1 MELIWE
7 VTLLIF
13 LKFLFQIMI
22 VSGLI
27 YIVSGRLIGSNIN
40 FVRRVLSVVISVTL
54 TSFVYWY
61 PYLRHTDFLSETM
74 MQTVTEVSTLIW
86 IGSMLLISML
96 LYLVFEL
103 FDPSGITTGDRR
115 NGQKSLLLRLRSYWR
130 QQKRLR
136 QVLKIAVTNGV
147 VQTIKYARQRENE
160 KELAIALRA
169 TLEQCGGIFIK
180 FGQVL
185 STRKELFSPIFIDE
199 LERLQHR
206 VKPLP
211 VEQVTDILEGSLPQ
225 PMDEVFSQF
234 QMEPIAAASIG
245 QVHKARLKNY
255 EDVVV
260 KLLRPEVKGIMRD
273 DLEILEEFA
282 NWLSSKSTWAES
294 LGFRELAGGF
304 ADGLREEIHLDI
316 EVRNTLQVKNA
327 LAKSDYKV
335 RIPKIYTAYSN
346 ENIIVM
352 EYIRGHSVA
361 DGGAEFNRLSIDRRQ
376 FARTVLYS
384 FFEQMLFSGIFHADP
399 HPGNI
404 HIDEKD
410 GTPVLLD
417 FGAVGRLGATQ
428 QEGLKLFLMGIQL
441 NDSSVLYDGLTLL
454 VENADHA
461 ERARMEQAIDQIL
474 LKISY
479 VDRIPTEELIHAL
492 FTVVRDFGLA
502 FYPAVGL
509 ALRSLVTLD
518 GTLRVID
525 PRFDIFTEAKDFS
538 ATYMRASFLKPFKE
552 PMATKERLQE
562 ELSMLIPT
570 LRKMPRR
577 VDQLIQ
583 RVESGKIILHHDI
596 FSDEHNAR
604 FITHLFSRFVLLLVG
619 ITFGIISVALL
630 AISQFI
636 HDSYAVY
643 LNTAAYLGLFL
654 CAILLVRLS
663 IQALR
668 SMKQ

>member
-1 MELIWE
+1 M
-7 VTLLIF
+7 
-13 LKFLFQIMI
+13 
-22 VSGLI
+22 
-27 YIVSGRLIGSNIN
+27 
-40 FVRRVLSVVISVTL
+40 
-54 TSFVYWY
+54 
-61 PYLRHTDFLSETM
+61 
-74 MQTVTEVSTLIW
+74 
-86 IGSMLLISML
+86 
-96 LYLVFEL
+96 
-103 FDPSGITTGDRR
+103 
-115 NGQKSLLLRLRSYWR
+115 LLRLRSYWR

-199 LERLQHR
+199 LERLQHS

-211 VEQVTDILEGSLPQ
+211 AEQVTQILESSLPQ
-225 PMDEVFSQF
+225 PMDEIFSHF

-255 EDVVV
+255 EEVVV

-282 NWLSSKSTWAES
+282 NWLSTKSTWAES

-352 EYIRGHSVA
+352 EYIRGQSVA
-361 DGGAEFNRLSIDRRQ
+361 DGASEFKRLSIDRRH
-376 FARTVLYS
+376 FAKTVLYS

-404 HIDEKD
+404 HIDESD

-525 PRFDIFTEAKDFS
+525 QRFDIFTEAKDFS

>member
-1 MELIWE
+1 
-7 VTLLIF
+7 
-13 LKFLFQIMI
+13 
-22 VSGLI
+22 
-27 YIVSGRLIGSNIN
+27 
-40 FVRRVLSVVISVTL
+40 
-54 TSFVYWY
+54 
-61 PYLRHTDFLSETM
+61 
-74 MQTVTEVSTLIW
+74 
-86 IGSMLLISML
+86 
-96 LYLVFEL
+96 
-103 FDPSGITTGDRR
+103 
-115 NGQKSLLLRLRSYWR
+115 
-130 QQKRLR
+130 
-136 QVLKIAVTNGV
+136 
-147 VQTIKYARQRENE
+147 
-160 KELAIALRA
+160 
-169 TLEQCGGIFIK
+169 
-180 FGQVL
+180 
-185 STRKELFSPIFIDE
+185 
-199 LERLQHR
+199 
-206 VKPLP
+206 
-211 VEQVTDILEGSLPQ
+211 
-225 PMDEVFSQF
+225 MDEVFSQF

-335 RIPKIYTAYSN
+335 RIRKIYTAYSN

-361 DGGAEFNRLSIDRRQ
+361 DGGAEFNRLSIDRRR

-525 PRFDIFTEAKDFS
+525 PRFDIFMEAKDFS

>member
-1 MELIWE
+1 MASE
-7 VTLLIF
+7 VTLLIY
-13 LKFLFQIMI
+13 LKFFIQII
-22 VSGLI
+22 VVSGLI

-40 FVRRVLSVVISVTL
+40 FIRRILSVVISVTL

-61 PYLRHTDFLSETM
+61 TYLRHTDFLYEPV

-86 IGSMLLISML
+86 IGCMLLISML

-103 FDPSGITTGDRR
+103 FDSSGIRARDRR
-115 NGQKSLLLRLRSYWR
+115 NGQKNFFMRLRSYWR

-160 KELAIALRA
+160 KELAVALRV

-185 STRKELFSPIFIDE
+185 STRKELFSPIFIAE
-199 LERLQHR
+199 LEKLQDS

-211 VEQVTDILEGSLPQ
+211 SEQVTQILENSLPK
-225 PMDEVFSQF
+225 PMNEIFTSF

-245 QVHKARLKNY
+245 QVHKARLKNFD
-255 EDVVV
+255 EVVV

-273 DLEILEEFA
+273 DLDILEEFA
-282 NWLSSKSTWAES
+282 NWLSTKSTWAES
-294 LGFRELAGGF
+294 LGFRELAKGF
-304 ADGLREEIHLDI
+304 ADGLREETHLDI
-316 EVRNTLQVKNA
+316 EARNTLQVTNA

-335 RIPKIYTAYSN
+335 RIPKIYIEYCQ

-352 EYIRGHSVA
+352 EYVRGKSVA
-361 DGGAEFNRLSIDRRQ
+361 NATAAFNQLECDRKQ

-384 FFEQMLFSGIFHADP
+384 FFEQALLSGIFHADP

-404 HIDEKD
+404 QIDEMD
-410 GTPVLLD
+410 GKPILLD

-428 QEGLKLFLMGIQL
+428 QEGLKQFLMGIQL
-441 NDSSVLYDGLTLL
+441 NDSSILYDGLTLM

-461 ERARMEQAIDQIL
+461 ERAKMEQAIDQIL

-502 FYPAVGL
+502 FYPAVAL

-525 PRFDIFTEAKDFS
+525 PSFDIFTEAKEFS
-538 ATYMRASFLKPFKE
+538 SVYMRASFLKPFKE
-552 PMATKERLQE
+552 PMAAKERLQE

-577 VDQLIQ
+577 IDQLIQ
-583 RVESGKIILHHDI
+583 RVESGKIILHHDV
-596 FSDEHNAR
+596 FSDEDNAR
-604 FITHLFSRFVLLLVG
+604 FITNLFSRFVLLLVG

-636 HDSYAVY
+636 QDTYAVY

>member
-1 MELIWE
+1 
-7 VTLLIF
+7 
-13 LKFLFQIMI
+13 
-22 VSGLI
+22 
-27 YIVSGRLIGSNIN
+27 
-40 FVRRVLSVVISVTL
+40 
-54 TSFVYWY
+54 
-61 PYLRHTDFLSETM
+61 
-74 MQTVTEVSTLIW
+74 
-86 IGSMLLISML
+86 MLLISML

-103 FDPSGITTGDRR
+103 FDSSGITAGDRR
-115 NGQKSLLLRLRSYWR
+115 NGQKTLVLRLRSYWR

-199 LERLQHR
+199 LERLQHN

-211 VEQVTDILEGSLPQ
+211 PEQVTQILESSLPR
-225 PMDEVFSQF
+225 PVNEVFASF

-255 EDVVV
+255 DEVVV

-273 DLEILEEFA
+273 DLDILEEFA
-282 NWLSSKSTWAES
+282 NWLTNKSTWAES

-316 EVRNTLQVKNA
+316 EVRNTLQVTNA
-327 LAKSDYKV
+327 LSKSDYKV
-335 RIPKIYTAYSN
+335 RIPKIYIDYCT

-352 EYIRGHSVA
+352 EFVRGKSVA
-361 DGGAEFNRLSIDRRQ
+361 SGASEFKRLKIDRRQ

-404 HIDEKD
+404 HIDETD
-410 GTPVLLD
+410 GLPILLD

-441 NDSSVLYDGLTLL
+441 NDSSILYDGLTLL
-454 VENADHA
+454 VEHADHA

-479 VDRIPTEELIHAL
+479 VDKIPTEELIHAL

-525 PRFDIFTEAKDFS
+525 PSFDIFTESKDFS
-538 ATYMRASFLKPFKE
+538 ASYMRSSFLKPFKE

-604 FITHLFSRFVLLLVG
+604 FITNLFSRFVLLLVG

>member
-1 MELIWE
+1 M
-7 VTLLIF
+7 IF
-13 LKFLFQIMI
+13 VKFLIQII
-22 VSGLI
+22 VASGII
-27 YIVSGRLIGSNIN
+27 YFVSGRLIGSSIN

-61 PYLRHTDFLSETM
+61 SYLRHTDFLSESM

-103 FDPSGITTGDRR
+103 FDSSGIAGGERR
-115 NGQKSLLLRLRSYWR
+115 NGQRSILLRLRSYWR

-160 KELAIALRA
+160 KELAIALRT

-199 LERLQHR
+199 LERLQHSVR
-206 VKPLP
+206 PLQP
-211 VEQVTDILEGSLPQ
+211 EQVTKILAYSLPK
-225 PMDEVFSQF
+225 PVEEVFTTF
-234 QMEPIAAASIG
+234 HMEPLAAASIG
-245 QVHKARLKNY
+245 QVHKARLKNSD
-255 EDVVV
+255 EVVV

-273 DLEILEEFA
+273 DLDILEEFA
-282 NWLSSKSTWAES
+282 NWLTSKSTWAES

-316 EVRNTLQVKNA
+316 EVRNTLQVTNA

-335 RIPKIYTAYSN
+335 RIPKVYTQYSD
-346 ENIIVM
+346 EDIIVM
-352 EYIRGHSVA
+352 EYVRGKSVSEGA
-361 DGGAEFNRLSIDRRQ
+361 AEFRRLSIDPKQ
-376 FARTVLYS
+376 FAQTVLYS

-404 HIDEKD
+404 YIDEKD
-410 GTPVLLD
+410 GAPILLD

-428 QEGLKLFLMGIQL
+428 QEGLKLFLMGIQQ
-441 NDSSVLYDGLTLL
+441 NDSSILYDGLMLL
-454 VENADHA
+454 VENAAHA
-461 ERARMEQAIDQIL
+461 ERSRMEQAIDQIL

-479 VDRIPTEELIHAL
+479 VDRIPTEELIHSL

-502 FYPAVGL
+502 FYPSVGL

-518 GTLRVID
+518 GTLRIID
-525 PRFDIFTEAKDFS
+525 AQFDIFTEAKDFS
-538 ATYMRASFLKPFKE
+538 SSYMRAAFLKPFKE
-552 PMATKERLQE
+552 PMATKERVQE

-604 FITHLFSRFVLLLVG
+604 FITQLFSRFVLLLVG

>member
-1 MELIWE
+1 M
-7 VTLLIF
+7 
-13 LKFLFQIMI
+13 
-22 VSGLI
+22 
-27 YIVSGRLIGSNIN
+27 
-40 FVRRVLSVVISVTL
+40 
-54 TSFVYWY
+54 
-61 PYLRHTDFLSETM
+61 
-74 MQTVTEVSTLIW
+74 
-86 IGSMLLISML
+86 
-96 LYLVFEL
+96 
-103 FDPSGITTGDRR
+103 
-115 NGQKSLLLRLRSYWR
+115 
-130 QQKRLR
+130 
-136 QVLKIAVTNGV
+136 
-147 VQTIKYARQRENE
+147 
-160 KELAIALRA
+160 
-169 TLEQCGGIFIK
+169 
-180 FGQVL
+180 
-185 STRKELFSPIFIDE
+185 
-199 LERLQHR
+199 
-206 VKPLP
+206 
-211 VEQVTDILEGSLPQ
+211 
-225 PMDEVFSQF
+225 
-234 QMEPIAAASIG
+234 
-245 QVHKARLKNY
+245 
-255 EDVVV
+255 
-260 KLLRPEVKGIMRD
+260 
-273 DLEILEEFA
+273 
-282 NWLSSKSTWAES
+282 
-294 LGFRELAGGF
+294 
-304 ADGLREEIHLDI
+304 
-316 EVRNTLQVKNA
+316 
-327 LAKSDYKV
+327 
-335 RIPKIYTAYSN
+335 
-346 ENIIVM
+346 
-352 EYIRGHSVA
+352 
-361 DGGAEFNRLSIDRRQ
+361 
-376 FARTVLYS
+376 
-384 FFEQMLFSGIFHADP
+384 
-399 HPGNI
+399 
-404 HIDEKD
+404 
-410 GTPVLLD
+410 LD

-454 VENADHA
+454 VENAHHA

-502 FYPAVGL
+502 FFPAVGL

-525 PRFDIFTEAKDFS
+525 SRFDIFTEAKDFS

-604 FITHLFSRFVLLLVG
+604 FITNLFSRFVLLLVG
-619 ITFGIISVALL
+619 ITFGVISVALL

>member
-1 MELIWE
+1 M
-7 VTLLIF
+7 
-13 LKFLFQIMI
+13 KFLIQII
-22 VSGLI
+22 VVSGII
-27 YIVSGRLIGSNIN
+27 YFVSGRLIGSNIN
-40 FVRRVLSVVISVTL
+40 FVRRVLSVVISVIL

-61 PYLRHTDFLSETM
+61 SYLRHTDFLSETV

-103 FDPSGITTGDRR
+103 FDPSGIAAGDRR
-115 NGQKSLLLRLRSYWR
+115 NGQKNLLLRLRSYWR

-136 QVLKIAVTNGV
+136 HVLKIAVTNGV

-211 VEQVTDILEGSLPQ
+211 PEQITQILEGTLPK
-225 PMDEVFSQF
+225 PVNDIFANF

-255 EDVVV
+255 DEVVV
-260 KLLRPEVKGIMRD
+260 KLLRPEIKGIMRD
-273 DLEILEEFA
+273 DLDILEEFS
-282 NWLSSKSTWAES
+282 NWLTSKSSWAES
-294 LGFRELAGGF
+294 LGFRELARGF

-316 EVRNTLQVKNA
+316 EVRNTLQVTNA

-335 RIPKIYTAYSN
+335 RIPKIYTEYCN

-352 EYIRGHSVA
+352 EYVRGKSVA
-361 DGGAEFNRLSIDRRQ
+361 DGTAVFNSLKIDRMQ

-404 HIDEKD
+404 HIDEID
-410 GTPVLLD
+410 GTPILLD

-441 NDSSVLYDGLTLL
+441 NDSSILYDGLTLL
-454 VENADHA
+454 IENADHA
-461 ERARMEQAIDQIL
+461 ERAKMEQAIDQIL

-525 PRFDIFTEAKDFS
+525 SSFDIFTEAKDFS
-538 ATYMRASFLKPFKE
+538 SAYMRASFLKPFKE

-583 RVESGKIILHHDI
+583 RVESGKIILHHDV

-604 FITHLFSRFVLLLVG
+604 FITNLFSQLVLLLVG

-630 AISQFI
+630 AIAQFI
-636 HDSYAVY
+636 HASYAVY
-643 LNTAAYLGLFL
+643 LNTAAYIGLFL

>member
-1 MELIWE
+1 M
-7 VTLLIF
+7 TLLIF
-13 LKFLFQIMI
+13 LKFLIQII
-22 VSGLI
+22 VVSGLI
-27 YIVSGRLIGSNIN
+27 YFVSGRLIGSNIN
-40 FVRRVLSVVISVTL
+40 FIRRVLSVVISVTL

-61 PYLRHTDFLSETM
+61 TYLRHTDFLYEPM
-74 MQTVTEVSTLIW
+74 MQTVTEVSTLVW
-86 IGSMLLISML
+86 IGCMLLISML

-103 FDPSGITTGDRR
+103 FDPSGITARDRR
-115 NGQKSLLLRLRSYWR
+115 NGKKNLFLRLRSYWR

-147 VQTIKYARQRENE
+147 VQTIKYTRQRENE
-160 KELAIALRA
+160 KELAIALRV

-199 LERLQHR
+199 LEKLQHN
-206 VKPLP
+206 VKPLSS
-211 VEQVTDILEGSLPQ
+211 EQVTQILEDSLPK
-225 PMDEVFSQF
+225 PMNEIFTSF

-245 QVHKARLKNY
+245 QVHKARLKNFD
-255 EDVVV
+255 EVVV

-273 DLEILEEFA
+273 DLDILEEFA
-282 NWLSSKSTWAES
+282 NWLSNKSTWAES
-294 LGFRELAGGF
+294 LGFRELAKGF
-304 ADGLREEIHLDI
+304 GDGLREEIHLDI
-316 EVRNTLQVKNA
+316 EARNTLQVTNA

-335 RIPKIYTAYSN
+335 RIPKIYTEYCN

-352 EYIRGHSVA
+352 EYIRGKSVA
-361 DGGAEFNRLSIDRRQ
+361 NAAAEFNRLENNRRQ

-384 FFEQMLFSGIFHADP
+384 FIEQMLVSGIFHADP

-404 HIDEKD
+404 HIDEMD
-410 GTPVLLD
+410 GTPILLD

-428 QEGLKLFLMGIQL
+428 QEGLKLILMGIHL
-441 NDSSVLYDGLTLL
+441 NSSCTLFDGLTLL
-454 VENADHA
+454 VENADQA
-461 ERARMEQAIDQIL
+461 DRVKIEQAIDQIL

-492 FTVVRDFGLA
+492 FTVVRDFGLS

-509 ALRSLVTLD
+509 ALRSLVTLE

-525 PRFDIFTEAKDFS
+525 PSFDIFTEAKDFS
-538 ATYMRASFLKPFKE
+538 STYMRATFLKPFKE
-552 PMATKERLQE
+552 PKATKERIQE
-562 ELSMLIPT
+562 ELALLIPT

-583 RVESGKIILHHDI
+583 RVESGKIILHHDV
-596 FSDEHNAR
+596 FSDEDNAR
-604 FITHLFSRFVLLLVG
+604 FITNLFSRFVLLLVG

-636 HDSYAVY
+636 RDAYAVY

-668 SMKQ
+668 SMRQ